1 MSSPDDPDVT
11 PLRPPPTSPA
21 PSSGLGRGTLLA
33 VAAGLVVGLVIV
45 FFGVRQDRFAGLSGA
60 EIEIRI
66 NAIGPRMGRDVFV
79 PTFGWTL
86 QVELP
91 KGLPKAVRD
100 SLLIEIREE
109 RTGAIVEITDRF
121 AFDGNVGSL
130 VVPKELGLIVGLF
143 SVHAAL
149 VDEEGQELDAFR
161 RQRVRTWLGGPPIG
175 DRQIIHFDFSV
186 DRDGDGRPDIESDLE
201 ALGLVAPESPVLAGA
216 VARSVADHALARVRR
231 AYDRTDDPN
240 HTRAARDVVFVRFQ
254 LDAEDSPFVTRI
266 CVGGRNAAHPESV
279 GYVRYD
285 PENSLR
291 GNEECQGT
299 AEDGG
304 DAGIFPGA
312 LATYRDDPLYMRA
325 LGPFLAS
332 EGGAPVGTKGGD
344 ADLLDAALES
354 ERGRALGLAIEVLG
368 DALGTIMAHESAH
381 ALGLVAPGKPGLG
394 LFAGDATTDDGY
406 AHNQD
411 VDGGAPPTPWL
422 MNPGRTVRFTD
433 LAGRGEAGE
442 LRFRPL
448 NWAYLKDRLILRAR

>member
-1 MSSPDDPDVT
+1 MG
-11 PLRPPPTSPA
+11 PTAPA
-21 PSSGLGRGTLLA
+21 GLGRGTLVG
-33 VAAGLVVGLVIV
+33 VAAGLVVGLAIV
-45 FFGVRQDRFAGLSGA
+45 FFGVRQDRFAGRGGA
-60 EIEIRI
+60 EIAIRI

-79 PTFGWTL
+79 PPFGWTL

-91 KGLPKAVRD
+91 EGLPKVVRD

-121 AFDGNVGSL
+121 AFDGDVGSL

-149 VDEEGQELDAFR
+149 VDEEGQRLDAFR

-201 ALGLVAPESPVLAGA
+201 SLGLIALESPTLARAIAAA
-216 VARSVADHALARVRR
+216 VADRALARVHR

-254 LDAEDSPFVTRI
+254 LEAVDSPFVTRI

-291 GNEECQGT
+291 GNEECRGT

-312 LATYRDDPLYMRA
+312 LAAYSDDPLYTGV

-332 EGGAPVGTKGGD
+332 EGGAPVGNLSGD
-344 ADLLDAALES
+344 ANLLGTDAES
-354 ERGRALGLAIEVLG
+354 GRGRALGLAIEVLG

-394 LFAGDATTDDGY
+394 LFAGDASSGDGY
-406 AHNQD
+406 AHNED
-411 VDGGAPPTPWL
+411 VEGGAPATPWL
-422 MNPGRTVRFTD
+422 MNPGRTVGFED